1 LGTGQEP
8 LVAAAVCG
16 PEARFRLLETTRAY
30 AFENLT
36 ESGEIDQ
43 VERRHAGFYRDGFER
58 AMIGR
63 ERRSSAEM
71 LNI

>member
-43 VERRHAGFYRDGFER
+43 VERRHAGFY
-58 AMIGR
+58 
-63 ERRSSAEM
+63 
-71 LNI
+71 